1 MDIGAVLKEGSS
13 IYFKHWFRL
22 VTMGLVVFAVTA
34 LGTAAVINIGL
45 FTGLI
50 FAIIISTVGGL
61 LLQGA
66 LIKVIEDVRDGRVDM
81 TVGEA
86 FSKAL
91 PFLGKIFVASLIAGV
106 AVAVGLFLLI
116 LPGLILLTI
125 WAFIAPVI
133 VLEGASTLG
142 SFTRSRE
149 LVRGNGGAVFGL
161 IVLTFLLGV
170 LPLILLDLLMGDAD
184 PAIRR
189 FVSDLA
195 GGALLGPF
203 TSCMLITAYF
213 HLRGEHPR
221 SESHQI

>member
-50 FAIIISTVGGL
+50 LAIIISTVGGL

-86 FSKAL
+86 FSKA
-91 PFLGKIFVASLIAGV
+91 
-106 AVAVGLFLLI
+106 
-116 LPGLILLTI
+116 
-125 WAFIAPVI
+125 
-133 VLEGASTLG
+133 
-142 SFTRSRE
+142 RS
-149 LVRGNGGAVFGL
+149 
-161 IVLTFLLGV
+161 
-170 LPLILLDLLMGDAD
+170 
-184 PAIRR
+184 
-189 FVSDLA
+189 S
-195 GGALLGPF
+195 
-203 TSCMLITAYF
+203 
-213 HLRGEHPR
+213 
-221 SESHQI
+221 